1 MTLGLTNRQIV
12 FQERNRYKRS
22 MSMKMLTAMSIS
34 CLLFVSCTSSPAPKR
49 QPREVRNQTRVM
61 NKGVTQYTKGCY
73 ARALELF
80 SEAHESY
87 SVMDDLAGEA
97 SSLASIA
104 NAYFRLQD
112 IESALLVYD
121 DALELFR
128 FLDHREGLTR
138 TRVDKAAALIEA
150 GRLDEASALL
160 DQADA
165 QASGGTAA
173 LRFKTRALLAA
184 ARKDFPVARIF
195 LEKAQASSQ
204 GAAPSVISGI
214 HYARGYLALISDEPR
229 KALKP
234 LQTALDIDRRAEA
247 YADIAKDLQ
256 ALARCYGRL
265 DQDRQALTC
274 LKRSV
279 KIHALLGNSPKV
291 QAMVPELQRLA
302 GQTGMDI
309 KATLHWVS
317 QWLAGQREFNVCR

>member
-1 MTLGLTNRQIV
+1 MP
-12 FQERNRYKRS
+12 
-22 MSMKMLTAMSIS
+22 MKMFSAMLIS
-34 CLLFVSCTSSPAPKR
+34 CLFLLSCASGPAPKR
-49 QPREVRNQTRVM
+49 QPRDVRNQTRFM
-61 NKGVTQYTKGCY
+61 NKGVTLYTKGCY

-87 SVMDDLAGEA
+87 SVSDDLVGEA
-97 SSLASIA
+97 NSLNSIA
-104 NAYFRLQD
+104 NTYYRLQD

-121 DALELFR
+121 DALELYR

-150 GRLDEASALL
+150 GRLEEASALL

-165 QASGGTAA
+165 QASGATAA

-184 ARKDFPVARIF
+184 ARKDLPAARIL
-195 LEKAQASSQ
+195 LEKARASSQ
-204 GAAPSVISGI
+204 GAAPSIISGI
-214 HYARGYLALISDEPR
+214 HYARGHLALIADEPQ

-234 LQTALDIDRRAEA
+234 LQTALIIDRRAEA

-256 ALARCYGRL
+256 ALARCHVQLG
-265 DQDRQALTC
+265 QAGQALTC

-302 GQTGMDI
+302 DQTGMDT
-309 KATLHWVS
+309 KATLHWVNR
-317 QWLAGQREFNVCR
+317 WLDGQREFNVCR